1 MNMNMPEMLG
11 EIKELN
17 LTYLMLA
24 QHMIRED
31 KSAAVYRLGISQQ
44 LADIL
49 ADLTPGQVLKMAGA
63 NVLLC
68 RMRFDDRLILGL
80 LTSHGKESSMP
91 QSHAAILLTGQAVE
105 ALA

>member
-1 MNMNMPEMLG
+1 MNMPDMLG

-24 QHMIRED
+24 QQMIRDD
-31 KSAAVYRLGISQQ
+31 KSSAVYRLGISQQ

-80 LTSHGKESSMP
+80 LTSHGKERAMP
-91 QSHAAILLTGQAVE
+91 QSHAAILLTRHPVE
-105 ALA
+105 ALV

>member
-1 MNMNMPEMLG
+1 MNADQILS
-11 EIKELN
+11 EIREAN

-31 KSAAVYRLGISQQ
+31 RSAAVYRLGISQQ
-44 LADIL
+44 LADII
-49 ADLTPGQVLKMAGA
+49 ADLTPGQVLKMSGA
-63 NVLLC
+63 NLLLC

-80 LTSHGKESSMP
+80 LTSHGKDSAMP

-105 ALA
+105 ELA

>member
-1 MNMNMPEMLG
+1 MNMFDMQA

-31 KSAAVYRLGISQQ
+31 KYAAVFRLGIDQQ
-44 LADIL
+44 SADVL
-49 ADLTPGQVLKMAGA
+49 ADLTASQVLKMASA

-68 RMRFDDRLILGL
+68 RMRCDDRFILGL
-80 LTSHGKESSMP
+80 LASHGKEGVMS
-91 QSHAAILLTGQAVE
+91 QSHAAILIAGRPAE

>member
-1 MNMNMPEMLG
+1 MAMPDMLG

-24 QHMIRED
+24 QQMIRD
-31 KSAAVYRLGISQQ
+31 DRSAAVYRLGISQQ

-49 ADLTPGQVLKMAGA
+49 ADLTPAQVLKMAGA

-80 LTSHGKESSMP
+80 LSSHGKERAMP
-91 QSHAAILLTGQAVE
+91 QSHAAILLTGQPVE

>member
-1 MNMNMPEMLG
+1 MNTADMLG

-49 ADLTPGQVLKMAGA
+49 ADLTAGQVVKMAGT

-80 LTSHGKESSMP
+80 LTSHGKESMMP

-105 ALA
+105 AMA

>member
-1 MNMNMPEMLG
+1 MNTSDMLG

-31 KSAAVYRLGISQQ
+31 KSAAVYRLGINQQ

-49 ADLTPGQVLKMAGA
+49 ADLTAAQVLKMAGT
-63 NVLLC
+63 NVMLC
-68 RMRFDDRLILGL
+68 RMRFDDQLILGL
-80 LTSHGKESSMP
+80 LTSHGKEGAMP
-91 QSHAAILLTGQAVE
+91 QSHAAILLSGHAVE

>member
-1 MNMNMPEMLG
+1 MSMSDMLA

-31 KSAAVYRLGISQQ
+31 KSAAVFRLGISQE

-49 ADLTPGQVLKMAGA
+49 ADLSAGQVLKMAST
-63 NVLLC
+63 NMLLC

-80 LTSHGKESSMP
+80 LTSHDKEGTMP
-91 QSHAAILLTGQAVE
+91 QSHAAILLAGQPAE
-105 ALA
+105 QMA

>member
-1 MNMNMPEMLG
+1 MKMTMPEMLG

-24 QHMIRED
+24 QQMIRED
-31 KSAAVYRLGISQQ
+31 KSAAAYRLGISEQ

-80 LTSHGKESSMP
+80 LSSHDKERTMP
-91 QSHAAILLTGQAVE
+91 HSHAAILLAGQPAE

>member
-1 MNMNMPEMLG
+1 MTMPEMLG

-24 QHMIRED
+24 QQMIRED
-31 KSAAVYRLGISQQ
+31 RSAAVYRLGISLQ
-44 LADIL
+44 LAELL
-49 ADLTPGQVLKMAGA
+49 AGLTPAQVLKMAGS

-91 QSHAAILLTGQAVE
+91 HSHATILLTGQPVE

>member
-1 MNMNMPEMLG
+1 MNTSDLLG
-11 EIKELN
+11 EIKEIN

-24 QHMIRED
+24 QHMIREV
-31 KSAAVYRLGISQQ
+31 KSAAVFRLGISQH

-49 ADLTPGQVLKMAGA
+49 ADLTAAQVLKMAGA

-80 LTSHGKESSMP
+80 LTNHDKDGAMR
-91 QSHAAILLTGQAVE
+91 QSHAAILLAGQPVE
-105 ALA
+105 EMA

>member
-1 MNMNMPEMLG
+1 MSTSDMLG

-49 ADLTPGQVLKMAGA
+49 GDLTPGQVLKMAA
-63 NVLLC
+63 TNVLLC
-68 RMRFDDRLILGL
+68 RMRFDAPLILGL
-80 LTSHGKESSMP
+80 LTSHGKDGMMP
-91 QSHAAILLTGQAVE
+91 ESHAAILLAGQPVE
-105 ALA
+105 AFA

>member
-1 MNMNMPEMLG
+1 MNASDMLG

-31 KSAAVYRLGISQQ
+31 RSAAAYRLGISQQ
-44 LADIL
+44 LADII

-63 NVLLC
+63 NMLLC

-80 LTSHGKESSMP
+80 LTSHGKEGSMP
-91 QSHAAILLTGQAVE
+91 QSHAAILLAGQAVE

>member
-1 MNMNMPEMLG
+1 MNMSDMLG
-11 EIKELN
+11 EIRELN

-44 LADIL
+44 MADVL
-49 ADLTPGQVLKMAGA
+49 ADLTAAQVLKMASA

-80 LTSHGKESSMP
+80 LSSHGKEATMP
-91 QSHAAILLTGQAVE
+91 QSHAAILLTGQPVE
-105 ALA
+105 ELA

>member
-1 MNMNMPEMLG
+1 MSATDLSG

-24 QHMIRED
+24 QQMIRDD
-31 KSAAVYRLGISQQ
+31 KAAAVYRLGISQQ
-44 LADIL
+44 LAEIL
-49 ADLTPGQVLKMAGA
+49 GDLTSAQVLKMAGA
-63 NVLLC
+63 SVLLC

-80 LTSHGKESSMP
+80 LTSHGKESVLP
-91 QSHAAILLTGQAVE
+91 HSHAAILLAGQGVE

>member
-1 MNMNMPEMLG
+1 MNMSDMLG

-31 KSAAVYRLGISQQ
+31 KSAAVYRLGISLQS
-44 LADIL
+44 ADIL
-49 ADLTPGQVLKMAGA
+49 ADLSVGQVLKMARA

-80 LTSHGKESSMP
+80 LTNHGKESAMP
-91 QSHAAILLTGQAVE
+91 QSHAAILLAGQPIE

>member
-1 MNMNMPEMLG
+1 MKMPEMMD

-31 KSAAVYRLGISQQ
+31 KDAAVYRLGVSQQ
-44 LADIL
+44 LADVL
-49 ADLTPGQVLKMAGA
+49 ADLTAAQVLKMAGA
-63 NVLLC
+63 NMLLC

-80 LTSHGKESSMP
+80 LTSHGKEGTMP
-91 QSHAAILLTGQAVE
+91 QSHAAILLSGQPVE
-105 ALA
+105 ELA

>member
-1 MNMNMPEMLG
+1 MTMPDMLG

-24 QHMIRED
+24 QQMIRDD
-31 KSAAVYRLGISQQ
+31 KSAAVYRLGVSEQ

-49 ADLTPGQVLKMAGA
+49 AGLTPGQVLKMAGA

-80 LTSHGKESSMP
+80 LSSHGKERAMP
-91 QSHAAILLTGQAVE
+91 QSHAAILLAGQGVE

>member
-1 MNMNMPEMLG
+1 MNTSDMLG

-44 LADIL
+44 SADIL
-49 ADLTPGQVLKMAGA
+49 ADLSPGQVLKMASA

-80 LTSHGKESSMP
+80 LTSHGKEGAMP
-91 QSHAAILLTGQAVE
+91 QSHAAILLAGHPAE
-105 ALA
+105 AMA

>member
-1 MNMNMPEMLG
+1 MNVSDMLG
-11 EIKELN
+11 EIKDLN
-17 LTYLMLA
+17 LAYLMLA

-31 KSAAVYRLGISQQ
+31 KSAAVYRLGISEQ

-49 ADLTPGQVLKMAGA
+49 ADLSAGQVLKMAGA

-80 LTSHGKESSMP
+80 LTSHGRDGAMP

>member
-1 MNMNMPEMLG
+1 MNTSDMLA

-24 QHMIRED
+24 QHMIRAD
-31 KSAAVYRLGISQQ
+31 KSAAVYRLGINQQ
-44 LADIL
+44 FADVL
-49 ADLTPGQVLKMAGA
+49 ADLSAAQVLKMASA

-68 RMRFDDRLILGL
+68 RMRFDDQLILAL
-80 LTSHGKESSMP
+80 LTSHGKDRAMP
-91 QSHAAILLTGQAVE
+91 QSHAAILIAAQPVA

>member
-1 MNMNMPEMLG
+1 MSTPDMLG

-31 KSAAVYRLGISQQ
+31 KSAAVFRLGISQQ
-44 LADIL
+44 LADVL
-49 ADLTPGQVLKMAGA
+49 ADLSAGQVLKMAST
-63 NVLLC
+63 NMLLC

-80 LTSHGKESSMP
+80 LTSHDKEGTMP
-91 QSHAAILLTGQAVE
+91 QSHAAILLAGQPAE
-105 ALA
+105 ELA

>member
-1 MNMNMPEMLG
+1 MSMSDMLG

-31 KSAAVYRLGISQQ
+31 KSAAVFRLGISQE

-49 ADLTPGQVLKMAGA
+49 ADLSAGQVLKMAST
-63 NVLLC
+63 NMLLC

-80 LTSHGKESSMP
+80 LTSHDKEGTMP
-91 QSHAAILLTGQAVE
+91 HSHAAILLAGQPAE

>member
-1 MNMNMPEMLG
+1 MNMSNMLG

-31 KSAAVYRLGISQQ
+31 KSAAVYRLGIGQQ
-44 LADIL
+44 LADII

-68 RMRFDDRLILGL
+68 RMRFDDQLILGL

-91 QSHAAILLTGQAVE
+91 QSHAAILLSGQAVE

>member
-1 MNMNMPEMLG
+1 MNKSDMLG

-31 KSAAVYRLGISQQ
+31 KSAAIYRLGISQQ

-49 ADLTPGQVLKMAGA
+49 AELTAGQVLKMAGA

-68 RMRFDDRLILGL
+68 RMRL
-80 LTSHGKESSMP
+80 LTSHGKEGSMP
-91 QSHAAILLTGQAVE
+91 QSHAAILLAGQPVE
-105 ALA
+105 ELA

>member
-1 MNMNMPEMLG
+1 MNTSDLLG

-24 QHMIRED
+24 QQMIRD
-31 KSAAVYRLGISQQ
+31 DVSAAVYRLGISEQ
-44 LADIL
+44 LAHIL

-80 LTSHGKESSMP
+80 LSSHGKEHALP
-91 QSHAAILLTGQAVE
+91 QSHAAILLTGQPVE

>member
-1 MNMNMPEMLG
+1 MTTPEMLG

-44 LADIL
+44 LADIVASL
-49 ADLTPGQVLKMAGA
+49 SPAQVLKMAGTTM
-63 NVLLC
+63 LLC
-68 RMRFDDRLILGL
+68 RMRFDDQLILGL
-80 LTSHGKESSMP
+80 LTSHGKEGAMP
-91 QSHAAILLTGQAVE
+91 QSHAAILLSGQPIE
-105 ALA
+105 ALV

>member
-1 MNMNMPEMLG
+1 MSDTQN
-11 EIKELN
+11 EIRDLN

-24 QHMIRED
+24 QRMIWDD
-31 KSAAVYRLGISQQ
+31 KEAAAYRLGISSQ
-44 LADIL
+44 LAEIM
-49 ADLTPGQVLKMAGA
+49 ADLTAGQVIKLAQA

-80 LTSHGKESSMP
+80 LTSHSRDHAMG
-91 QSHAAILLTGQAVE
+91 QSHAAILLAGQPVE

>member
-1 MNMNMPEMLG
+1 MNTSDMLG
-11 EIKELN
+11 EIRELN

-31 KSAAVYRLGISQQ
+31 RASAVYRLGISQQ

-49 ADLTPGQVLKMAGA
+49 ADLTPGQVLKMASA
-63 NVLLC
+63 SVLLC

-80 LTSHGKESSMP
+80 LTSHGKEGSMP
-91 QSHAAILLTGQAVE
+91 QSHAAILLTGQPVE
-105 ALA
+105 ALS